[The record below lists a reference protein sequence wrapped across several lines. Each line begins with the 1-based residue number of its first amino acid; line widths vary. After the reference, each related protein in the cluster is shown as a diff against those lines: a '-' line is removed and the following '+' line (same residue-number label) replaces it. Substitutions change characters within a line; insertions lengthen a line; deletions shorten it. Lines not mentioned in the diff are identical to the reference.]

1 MTIYITVAL
10 LLIANLIILL
20 RLNKKDKIEKNN
32 REQEELLKLQKLRN
46 EVEYLYNEKGNIEKN
61 IQEHLEERNNI
72 LQDIRNG
79 KEQLINFHNN
89 KAEEISRIIYE
100 EEKKLSSFKD
110 STKNAYDNYE
120 QTLEKLYL
128 QNEQDYDNKI
138 QQLKKQENEVV
149 ESLNK
154 LKDSLSAG
162 VQAQLRERE
171 MKDSLKFYKLNPG
184 SVELSD
190 IKILNQ
196 VKLSLHEPVILNKL
210 IWTTYFQKPTTEMCN
225 RILGTEKKCGI
236 YKITNI
242 ETQQCYIGQ
251 SVDVSSRWKDHVKCG
266 LGIDAS
272 ATNKLY
278 KAMQEYGV
286 WNFTFELLEACP
298 RERLNEKEKFWIS
311 LYQSDKY
318 GYNSTKGGS

>member
-10 LLIANLIILL
+10 LLIANLILL
-20 RLNKKDKIEKNN
+20 LHLNKKDKIEKNN
-32 REQEELLKLQKLRN
+32 REQEELLKLQKLQD

-61 IQEHLEERNNI
+61 IQEYLEERNNI
-72 LQDIRNG
+72 LQDISNN

-89 KAEEISRIIYE
+89 KAEEISKIIYE
-100 EEKKLSSFKD
+100 EEKKLSSFKE

-196 VKLSLHEPVILNKL
+196 IKLSLHEPVILNKL
-210 IWTTYFQKPTTEMCN
+210 IWTTYFQKSTTEMCN

-251 SVDVSSRWKDHVKCG
+251 SVDVSSRWKDHVKGG

>member
-32 REQEELLKLQKLRN
+32 KEQEELLKLQKLRD
-46 EVEYLYNEKGNIEKN
+46 EIEYLYNEKGNIEKN

-72 LQDIRNG
+72 LQDIRNS

-89 KAEEISRIIYE
+89 KAEEISKIIYE

-138 QQLKKQENEVV
+138 QQLKQQENEVV

-210 IWTTYFQKPTTEMCN
+210 IWTTYFQKATTEMCN
-225 RILGTEKKCGI
+225 HILGTEKRCGI

-251 SVDVSSRWKDHVKCG
+251 SVDVSSRWKDHVKGG

-286 WNFTFELLEACP
+286 WNFTFELLETCP

>member
-10 LLIANLIILL
+10 LLIANLILL
-20 RLNKKDKIEKNN
+20 LHLNKKDKIEKNN
-32 REQEELLKLQKLRN
+32 REQEELLKLQKLQD

-61 IQEHLEERNNI
+61 IQEYLEERNNI
-72 LQDIRNG
+72 LQDISNN
-79 KEQLINFHNN
+79 KKQLINFHNN
-89 KAEEISRIIYE
+89 KAEEISKIIYE
-100 EEKKLSSFKD
+100 EEKKLSSFKE

-138 QQLKKQENEVV
+138 QQLKQQENEVV

-196 VKLSLHEPVILNKL
+196 IKLSLHEPVILNKL
-210 IWTTYFQKPTTEMCN
+210 IWTTYFQKSTTEMCN

-251 SVDVSSRWKDHVKCG
+251 SVDVSSRWKDHVKGG

>member
-32 REQEELLKLQKLRN
+32 KEQEELLRLQKLRD
-46 EVEYLYNEKGNIEKN
+46 EIEYLYNEKGNIEKN

-110 STKNAYDNYE
+110 STKNAYNNYE

-210 IWTTYFQKPTTEMCN
+210 IWTTYFQKATTEMCN
-225 RILGTEKKCGI
+225 RILGTEKRCGI

-251 SVDVSSRWKDHVKCG
+251 SVDVSSRWKDHVKGG
-266 LGIDAS
+266 LGIDSS

>member
-32 REQEELLKLQKLRN
+32 KEQEELLKLQKLRD
-46 EVEYLYNEKGNIEKN
+46 EIEYLYNEKGNIEKN

-72 LQDIRNG
+72 LQDIRNS

-89 KAEEISRIIYE
+89 KAEEISKIIYE

-138 QQLKKQENEVV
+138 QQLKQQENEVV

-210 IWTTYFQKPTTEMCN
+210 IWTTYFQKATTEMCN
-225 RILGTEKKCGI
+225 RILGTEKRCGI

-251 SVDVSSRWKDHVKCG
+251 SVDVSSRWKDHVKGG

-286 WNFTFELLEACP
+286 WNFTFELLETCP